1 MFEDDFVVVD
11 SDSGVESLASEPE
24 DESQERS
31 GQDVQR
37 NEQVRE
43 EEREEREEERREEV
57 DVKVTKEEEE
67 REEEERE
74 EETEKEETEEER
86 EADEVIRHCEQEM
99 KREEEE
105 EEREAKLVDDCDFD
119 EHFSLNPCSEG
130 GNIEATEQQA
140 GAAALV
146 AAKDSSGGNSFGW
159 SWSSKVTMSVGQLL
173 MLLLGNCVLSMYSYG
188 VLIQYTNRS
197 RSEPINVY
205 FLERKMSG
213 VVEDSLSRY
222 TAMQSWDDRGSRASS
237 GNNMDHVD
245 DQTCMI
251 PKHPIGKLS
260 KTRSTS
266 SASTSTSTSSFRA
279 RVKQESLKKLH
290 AGVAKNESS
299 TSQLEGKVY
308 ASASNEA
315 CGLKLKFL
323 SDRLSDCEEE
333 SDFWFEKWLDGSSS
347 IQMRTKVQRAS
358 EEESDFW
365 FDKWL
370 GSSNKLQWYEKAQQ
384 SKCRYGK
391 AFRRSSCARAQEV

>member
-1 MFEDDFVVVD
+1 MVLELQGHHECWPAPDASLGKLRPFHGESFQQPLLF
-11 SDSGVESLASEPE
+11 SSLPLSLSLSLSLSHSLALLSDFP
-24 DESQERS
+24 SLS
-31 GQDVQR
+31 LFFLFFLVQ
-37 NEQVRE
+37 
-43 EEREEREEERREEV
+43 
-57 DVKVTKEEEE
+57 
-67 REEEERE
+67 
-74 EETEKEETEEER
+74 
-86 EADEVIRHCEQEM
+86 
-99 KREEEE
+99 
-105 EEREAKLVDDCDFD
+105 
-119 EHFSLNPCSEG
+119 
-130 GNIEATEQQA
+130 
-140 GAAALV
+140 
-146 AAKDSSGGNSFGW
+146 
-159 SWSSKVTMSVGQLL
+159 
-173 MLLLGNCVLSMYSYG
+173 YSYG

-213 VVEDSLSRY
+213 VAEDSLSRY
-222 TAMQSWDDRGSRASS
+222 TAMQSWEDRGSRASS
-237 GNNMDHVD
+237 GNSMDHVD

-251 PKHPIGKLS
+251 PKHPVGKLS
-260 KTRSTS
+260 KTPSTS

-391 AFRRSSCARAQEV
+391 AFRRSSCTRAQEV